1 MITLDNLL
9 LLHSFSIRDFGGSQ
23 GIRDIDLLKS
33 AVERPY
39 ATFDGQELYATPAAK
54 AAAILESILKNHP
67 FVDGNKRT
75 GWLACIVILRL
86 NNYTFTLTE
95 EEAYLFVIKIASS
108 NTEFEIIVD
117 YIQSNVKRI
126 K

>member
-33 AVERPY
+33 AAERPY
-39 ATFDGQELYATPAAK
+39 ATFDGQELYTTPFAK

-95 EEAYLFVIKIASS
+95 EEAYQFVIKIASS
-108 NTEFEIIVD
+108 NTEFENIVD

>member
-33 AVERPY
+33 AVERPS
-39 ATFDGQELYATPAAK
+39 ATFDGQELYTTPVAK

-95 EEAYLFVIKIASS
+95 EEAYQFVIKIASS
-108 NTEFEIIVD
+108 NTEFENIVD

>member
-9 LLHSFSIRDFGGSQ
+9 LLHSFSIRDFGGRP

-33 AVERPY
+33 AVERPF
-39 ATFDGQELYATPAAK
+39 ATFDGQELYTSPITK

-86 NNYTFTLTE
+86 NNCAFTLTE
-95 EEAYLFVIKIASS
+95 EEAYQFVIKIASS
-108 NTEFEIIVD
+108 NTEFENIVN
-117 YIQSNVKRI
+117 YIQSNVKQI